1 VSGERK
7 SIILFASI
15 LTVAILFFL
24 WQSLC
29 FKGTSYYRK
38 LIAEADSVVITYY
51 IVNPEKYGEVAA
63 TITDKDLLGRLA
75 NSIKLRWFWLPDTS
89 GARTSSFRIRTFCNG
104 EHVDIIVRQDG
115 YIQENEWIVSVDNK
129 LVATIKELVK
139 ESGGKLPDL
148 RKILERAIYPCKE
161 SFRNNAQ

>member
-1 VSGERK
+1 MSGNRK
-7 SIILFASI
+7 SIILLASI

-51 IVNPEKYGEVAA
+51 ILNPEKYGEVAV
-63 TITDKDLLGRLA
+63 TITDKELLGRLA
-75 NSIKLRWFWLPDTS
+75 NSIKLQWFWLPDNR
-89 GARTSSFRIRTFCNG
+89 GMIRTSSFRIRTFRNG
-104 EHVDIIVRQDG
+104 EHNDIIVIQHG
-115 YIQENEWIVSVDNK
+115 YIRENVWIVSVDNK

-139 ESGGKLPDL
+139 ESGGTLPDL
-148 RKILERAIYPCKE
+148 GKILEREIYSHKE
-161 SFRNNAQ
+161 DGEE